1 MTLKELL
8 EKWNKVREALQK
20 EQHMDPKQI
29 PTVSNMLDAA
39 KDNGFFMNLESI
51 LESFMKKHP
60 ETRTYMVQTGLLEAD
75 DEKSW
80 TKLNDDWMSQ
90 SQTLYNADIK
100 RRQAL
105 KAEQL
110 AKDNIKNFDEKTI
123 QDLLSIYS
131 SMNPLYAHAI
141 RKLNAQQEYYQDYD
155 NLTKEQKA
163 KINSNEI
170 PELIDTYYAEAG
182 DPKLQDFINKRVERL
197 MNMEKAF
204 AEASKK
210 ALEGDQ
216 KPYYGTLEKD
226 EAAHNICIPGM
237 RYKHPG
243 LQSTTQGCWSVAL
256 STLLK
261 QRGID
266 VSQNDLRQ
274 FKPADNP
281 DLANKDSGQA
291 LSTYAPLI
299 HKLLPNTM
307 VCTAQQEV
315 AVDVNEKDPKK
326 LRKARSDAKDTLN
339 KLIQCGLE
347 MSQSPIGL
355 WINGHYRVVYGVDD
369 SKYDG
374 YGYSA
379 EYVDLYDPYSNSN
392 ARTSFDDLIEKNLN
406 NGKCTFSVD
415 WIQEFK
421 VNEDKTLSDL
431 PGNKGEAVKSDPDL
445 KFYTFQSDYGFDVT
459 ADMPNQVYNEAELKK
474 LREEAAGKLEQFRE
488 LDEKL
493 KRWDE
498 NTKKSISNYEN
509 ERKKDPLLNNNV
521 EEADDL
527 GGIEETLKQLEQLNT
542 SIKENDKLLTDI
554 ANALKDI
561 PNDNDLEQAKTI
573 LPPKKIEE
581 LRAQKPQTIKKLN
594 DIQNKLTESQKS
606 LNARMENK
614 GKRYQNML
622 REAYQKEQERLQRLE
637 NNKKARQEIFDN
649 YMAIKDT
656 SDYGRKSHDT
666 FHRMVDALRDYKL
679 THNEELKSSEEQKHA
694 AAKALHDACAAY
706 LEKHIV
712 KDKNGTTKIGGQ
724 TYETGAMRK
733 QAAVQIMELLE
744 DLPEYQ
750 QAVQK
755 EQDDLVIQEEIA
767 PQKKG
772 KEVKK
777 EKINFNQLKDEL
789 KSSLSRHTKNKQ
801 VAPGKEAAYAD
812 LEAAKA
818 KNRNQNKLGG

>member
-60 ETRTYMVQTGLLEAD
+60 ETRTYMVQAGLLEAD

-105 KAEQL
+105 KAEQW
-110 AKDNIKNFDEKTI
+110 AKDNIKNFGEKEI
-123 QDLLSIYS
+123 QNSLASHSY
-131 SMNPLYAHAI
+131 NPLYAHAI
-141 RKLNAQQEYYQDYD
+141 RKINAQQEYYPDYEK
-155 NLTKEQKA
+155 LTAEQKA
-163 KINSNEI
+163 KINSNNI
-170 PELIDTYYAEAG
+170 PDLIDTYYAEAG
-182 DPKLQDFINKRVERL
+182 NPKLQDFISKRVERL
-197 MNMEKAF
+197 MHMEKAF
-204 AEASKK
+204 AESSKK
-210 ALEGDQ
+210 ALEGNQ
-216 KPYYGTLEKD
+216 QPYYGKLTNDDWGTRKVWFPL
-226 EAAHNICIPGM
+226 M
-237 RYKHPG
+237 QYSQYHPG
-243 LQSTTQGCWSVAL
+243 LQSTTQGCWSVTL
-256 STLLK
+256 SALLK
-261 QRGID
+261 QKGID

-274 FKPADNP
+274 FKPADDP
-281 DLANKDSGQA
+281 DYANKDSGQE
-291 LSTYAPLI
+291 LGNYAPLI
-299 HKLLPNTM
+299 HELLPNTM
-307 VCTAQQEV
+307 VCKAQQEV
-315 AVDVNEKDPKK
+315 AVDVNETDKKK
-326 LRKARSDAKDTLN
+326 LKQAKSQAKDTLN
-339 KLIQCGLE
+339 NLLQCGLE
-347 MSQSPIGL
+347 MSRSPIGL
-355 WINGHYRVVYGVDD
+355 LINGHYRVVYGVE
-369 SKYDG
+369 YG
-374 YGYSA
+374 YGADNVY
-379 EYVDLYDPYSNSN
+379 LRDPYSLGN
-392 ARTSFDDLIEKNLN
+392 APTSLDKLVEESLN

-421 VNEDKTLSDL
+421 VNDDKTLGDL
-431 PGNKGEAVKSDPDL
+431 PRNMAEEVSKTPNQQ
-445 KFYTFQSDYGFDVT
+445 FYTFKSDYGFDIS
-459 ADMPNQVYNEAELKK
+459 ANMPDQIYTEAELKEH
-474 LREEAAGKLEQFRE
+474 REKAAKKLEQFRE

-509 ERKKDPLLNNNV
+509 ERKMDPLLNNNV

-527 GGIEETLKQLEQLNT
+527 DGIEETFKQLEQLDI

-622 REAYQKEQERLQRLE
+622 REAYQKEQERLKRLE
-637 NNKKARQEIFDN
+637 DNKNARQEIFDN

-666 FHRMVDALRDYKL
+666 FHRMVEALRDYKM
-679 THNEELKSSEEQKHA
+679 THNEELKSSEEQKQA

-712 KDKNGTTKIGGQ
+712 KDKNGNTKIGGQ

-755 EQDDLVIQEEIA
+755 EQDDLVIEEEIA
-767 PQKKG
+767 PPKKG